1 MRFLTPI
8 RPLLKGWL
16 LSFLG
21 WGLVGV
27 VLCINFIAGTGAPW
41 TRALHSSI
49 RDQLP
54 WAILTPLVFRFTNRH
69 LIDKSSWKRTVPL
82 HFLLA
87 TLIIWSIH
95 QWKELI
101 DPVGPGPHRPSPT
114 FSKDLDPRAAEP
126 PMGPPPPAFDFFHF
140 ASVEIPI
147 YIMIV
152 SAAHTLHFYRRSEMR
167 AGQLAR
173 ARLQAIQTQLRPHF
187 LFNTLNTIA
196 GLVHKAPDKAESVVQ
211 MLSDLLR
218 FSLKANPEAETS
230 LLSEIEFAEKY
241 LAIMHVRFDDRVR
254 YEFQISPNALSASI
268 PTLLLQPIIE
278 NAIKHGL
285 ESKPEGGTIT
295 IRAWCDPTFLYLQ
308 VSDTGVGVIAP
319 DKLREG
325 VGLTSTRARLREF
338 YGDGASLEIQSDGG
352 TTVAITIPFRSIK

>member
-1 MRFLTPI
+1 MKFFVPL

-16 LSFLG
+16 LSLLG

-27 VLCINFIAGTGAPW
+27 ALGVNFVGGTDIPW
-41 TRALHSSI
+41 TRALHASI

-69 LIDKSSWKRTVPL
+69 LIDKSSWKQTVPVHL
-82 HFLLA
+82 LLA
-87 TLIIWSIH
+87 TLIIWSFH
-95 QWKELI
+95 QWKAFI
-101 DPVGPGPHRPSPT
+101 DPVGPGPHRPPPT
-114 FSKDLDPRAAEP
+114 LAKDLDPRAP
-126 PMGPPPPAFDFFHF
+126 PPLTEQPPPAWDFFHF

-173 ARLQAIQTQLRPHF
+173 ARLQALQTQLRPHF

-218 FSLKANPEAETS
+218 FSLKANPEAEVS
-230 LLSEIEFAEKY
+230 LLREIEFAEKY
-241 LAIMHVRFDDRVR
+241 LAIMHVRFDDRVQ
-254 YEFQISPNALSASI
+254 YELQISPNALPASI
-268 PTLLLQPIIE
+268 PALLLQPIIE
-278 NAIKHGL
+278 NAIRHGL
-285 ESKPEGGTIT
+285 ESKPEGGKIT
-295 IRAWCDPTFLYLQ
+295 IRAWCDASLLYLQ
-308 VSDTGVGVIAP
+308 VSDTGVGVVAP
-319 DKLREG
+319 DKIQEG
-325 VGLTSTRARLREF
+325 VGLKSTRARLREF
-338 YGDGASLEIQSDGG
+338 YGQAASLEIQSDGG
-352 TTVAITIPFRSIK
+352 MTVAITIPFRSIE